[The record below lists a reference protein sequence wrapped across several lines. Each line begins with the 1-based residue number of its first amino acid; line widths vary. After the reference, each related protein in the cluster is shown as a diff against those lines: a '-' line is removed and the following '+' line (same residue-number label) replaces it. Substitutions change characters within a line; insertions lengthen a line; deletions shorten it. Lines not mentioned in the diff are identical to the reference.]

1 MRQLARQ
8 TREPV
13 HHKQVEMVQGGGAQR
28 DADLAGTG
36 RRRIGDVRQGGVV
49 QPTDGV
55 EYERSYGRKVG
66 ATICS
71 VGPAGMGVG
80 VPPPTV
86 CR

>member
-1 MRQLARQ
+1 VRELVRQ
-8 TREPV
+8 TGNAL
-13 HHKQVEMVQGGGAQR
+13 HHEQVEVVQGGGAER
-28 DADLAGTG
+28 DAHLTGTG
-36 RRRIGDVRQGGVV
+36 RGRIGNVRQGGVV
-49 QPTDGV
+49 QPPDGV
-55 EYERSYGRKVG
+55 EDERSYGRKVG